1 MITPTYEHTNF
12 GIVLS
17 TNAFIPEHNSLGNQ
31 TKPRKE
37 PNDKNTDI
45 NNKSQKKD
53 NSACVCEQQN
63 KHSKPRNRTN
73 LKMKR
78 VHVCV
83 CVCVCICVVIL
94 LVGMS
99 LLCLPECMFIAD
111 PSRRMKKRNNPLP
124 LEQEPSLFPKDRIGC
139 GLERDRLGRCSTRLE
154 NFLPMDN

>member
-83 CVCVCICVVIL
+83 CVCVYLCGDF
-94 LVGMS
+94 VGRYVAPVPPRVYVHS
-99 LLCLPECMFIAD
+99 RSIPKNEEKKQ
-111 PSRRMKKRNNPLP
+111 PSPFRAGAIPVPKRPHWLRSRTGQVGT
-124 LEQEPSLFPKDRIGC
+124 L
-139 GLERDRLGRCSTRLE
+139 
-154 NFLPMDN
+154 